1 MKEYPCY
8 YMPKGDYDIQISF
21 EPPKQSFFTRV
32 GTILFFKD
40 AGEVKFIMPI
50 DSTFGSI
57 CDFGGKTNKGE
68 LWYDAIR
75 REFNEESYGL
85 LEYGKKSLY
94 IWTYKSLICFNEVA
108 KPDVSIIKKIEEE
121 WLIRSVS
128 APKHLK
134 ETRSICILDKNDFIY
149 RIKSYDNS
157 VWMFLRDLLSSV
169 VVELESYINIIQQN
183 NINIRVCSQSEF
195 DY

>member
-21 EPPKQSFFTRV
+21 EPPKQIYFTRV
-32 GTILFFKD
+32 GTILFFRD
-40 AGEVKFIMPI
+40 AGEIKFIMPI

-68 LWYDAIR
+68 LWYDAVR

-94 IWTYKSLICFNEVA
+94 IWTYKSLICFNEISI
-108 KPDVSIIKKIEEE
+108 PDKSVIKKVEDEY
-121 WLIRSVS
+121 LIRSIN

-134 ETRSICILDKNDFIY
+134 ETKSLCILNKDDFVL
-149 RIKSYDNS
+149 RIREYDNS
-157 VWMFLRDLLSSV
+157 IWMFLRDLFGNIIN
-169 VVELESYINIIQQN
+169 ELDSYINMIQK
-183 NINIRVCSQSEF
+183 NIVNTKSSSNSEF